1 MITYI
6 LFFWMLKQSAKL
18 LETFMLFMH
27 NSKQI
32 FTKNIHPLSAVIYVR
47 KSHIFHACMFKMV
60 SETTED
66 LDLQDREGEG

>member
-1 MITYI
+1 
-6 LFFWMLKQSAKL
+6 MLNQSAKL
-18 LETFMLFMH
+18 LATLTLFMH

-32 FTKNIHPLSAVIYVR
+32 YTKNIHPISAVIYVH
-47 KSHIFHACMFKMV
+47 KSHILHACMFKMV